1 MVDVSL
7 FLEGTLISEMDD
19 QNYARFLS
27 SFQIEKFT
35 YMFKNFFD
43 SSADKGGDGV
53 IDKADVEDFLERMR
67 IFRDFTASD
76 PRYVSMKDVLYAFYD
91 CLKDQVEREIRAS
104 ATSKGF
110 DKWSEALAPRNK
122 DHHEVTLNQ
131 WLNMWG
137 RLCRGAAGI
146 SGFPFW
152 VQLLAHIFFDALDY
166 NSDGFIDFDEYKRFY
181 TFVGVK
187 AENLDKVADEGYRS
201 LTAVSRETCRN

>member
-1 MVDVSL
+1 
-7 FLEGTLISEMDD
+7 MDL
-19 QNYARFLS
+19 NYARYLS
-27 SFQIEKFT
+27 DFQIEKFT
-35 YMFKNFFD
+35 YMFKKFFD
-43 SSADKGGDGV
+43 SSAGKEGDGV

-67 IFRDFTASD
+67 IFRGFSATD
-76 PRYVSMKDVLYAFYD
+76 PRYVSMKDVLFAFFD

-104 ATSKGF
+104 PSSKGF
-110 DKWSEALAPRNK
+110 VNWVDALAPK
-122 DHHEVTLNQ
+122 SIDHEVTLNQ

-152 VQLLAHIFFDALDY
+152 VQLLGHIFFDALDC

-187 AENLDKVADEGYRS
+187 SENLDKVADEGYRS
-201 LTAVSRETCRN
+201 LTAVSQLTNTNTWIGY